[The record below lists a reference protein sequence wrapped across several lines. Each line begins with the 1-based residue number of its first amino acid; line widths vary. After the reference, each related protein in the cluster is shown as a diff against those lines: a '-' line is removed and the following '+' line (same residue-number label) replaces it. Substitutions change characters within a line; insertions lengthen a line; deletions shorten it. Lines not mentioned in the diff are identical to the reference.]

1 MGIWRSVE
9 STTRNPKAIVGM
21 SDFSITLIIIDLLS
35 SWSRMLIALGL
46 SIVFSLAIGITAA
59 RNKKAESI
67 IIPLLDVFQSIPIL
81 GFFPLVILGIV
92 DAIPSYP
99 AIGVNLAVI
108 ILIFTSMSW
117 NIAFGVYEAVR
128 SIPQDYV
135 DLSSISKS
143 STWNRITSLYI
154 PASLSRIAY
163 NVQTSWAVGLFYLI
177 SSEILTLG
185 SKNLAVQYGIGVAI
199 VKYATEKEWANYA
212 YAIIALII
220 MVVIWQF
227 VFLREFSLWSER
239 YKFVEEPRGEQKDPL
254 MKFYSWVNHRS
265 ISKLFLYTH
274 GKGVTRFTSSLSLF
288 RRAWKYVVA
297 IIVALFVLL
306 DYSAIMAIP
315 SAFSHLPT
323 FAHIASDEEEV
334 AVALGYSF
342 VRVWYVYFLCILVGV
357 PSGIAIALNTKAY
370 AAAVPI
376 LEVVASIPAPALLP
390 VIVVALHEES
400 EAVAAVIIFLGMF
413 WYIIFNVMAGIRT
426 LPAEL
431 FELKKMFQIS
441 NIKAWRNVYLPSVA
455 TAFVTGSIT
464 AIGAAWNTLIVAE
477 YFQVAALTPGGS
489 PTVETQVAQG
499 IGKTIAIATDKSP
512 PDFLTLTLAIL
523 SMTVL
528 IVVFN
533 LTVWRRVYHYTTK
546 KYAYNR

>member
-1 MGIWRSVE
+1 
-9 STTRNPKAIVGM
+9 
-21 SDFSITLIIIDLLS
+21 
-35 SWSRMLIALGL
+35 MLIALIL
-46 SIVFSLAIGITAA
+46 SIIFSLVIGISAA

-81 GFFPLVILGIV
+81 GFFPLVILGV
-92 DAIPSYP
+92 VNLFPGEP
-99 AIGVNLAVI
+99 FIGVNLAVI

-117 NIAFGVYEAVR
+117 NIAFGVYEAVK

-135 DLSSISKS
+135 DLSQISES

-177 SSEILTLG
+177 SSEILSLG
-185 SKNLAVQYGIGVAI
+185 TKNYQVQYGIGIAI
-199 VKYATEKEWANYA
+199 VNYANEKEWANYG
-212 YAIIALII
+212 YAIAALIVA
-220 MVVIWQF
+220 VVIWQF

-239 YKFVEEPRGEQKDPL
+239 YKFVEEPRGETKDPL
-254 MKFYSWVNHRS
+254 LKFYSWVNHRS

-274 GKGVTRFTSSLSLF
+274 GRGVSRFTSSLSLL
-288 RRAWKYVVA
+288 RKGWKYLALILVG
-297 IIVALFVLL
+297 LFVLL
-306 DYSAIMAIP
+306 EFSAFMAIP
-315 SAFSHLPT
+315 SHLSHLPSFSRIT
-323 FAHIASDEEEV
+323 SDEASV
-334 AVALGYSF
+334 AVALAYSF
-342 VRVWYVYFLCILVGV
+342 VRVWYVYFLCVLIGV
-357 PSGIAIALNTKAY
+357 PLGISIALNSKLYT
-370 AAAVPI
+370 AATPV

-390 VIVVALHEES
+390 VLVALLHDQSEE
-400 EAVAAVIIFLGMF
+400 VAAVIIFLGMF
-413 WYIIFNVMAGIRT
+413 WYVIFNVMAGVRT
-426 LPAEL
+426 LPVEL
-431 FELKKMFQIS
+431 FELKKEFRIS
-441 NIKAWRNVYLPSVA
+441 RLKAWRNIYLPSIF

-477 YFQVAALTPGGS
+477 YFQVQTPLGIH
-489 PTVETQVAQG
+489 VYTQVNSG
-499 IGKTIAIATDKSP
+499 IGKTIAIATTKG
-512 PDFLTLTLAIL
+512 DFLTLTLAIL